1 MIVNYEHFI
10 KHDIVT
16 NFNNDFSR
24 KINIIFLRYSMLCV
38 SVILWLQIYIVY
50 IIFKYYARL

>member
-1 MIVNYEHFI
+1 MIVNYEPFI
-10 KHDIVT
+10 KYDIIT
-16 NFNNDFSR
+16 NFNNVLNR

-38 SVILWLQIYIVY
+38 LVTLWLQIYIVY